1 MSAGWLLT
9 HRQTKERSRQG
20 AQDWQVPGLINQGT
34 YTWDLS
40 WVLTR
45 CIDLCTYLPVSSVYI
60 EALIGFSHID
70 MVQVVSTTHCS
81 MCLCSVSLRHY
92 ALCLCKQRPL
102 WEQKNIHF
110 KDRGAGGEPLI
121 AWVHLMGQLAV
132 TCSQWPPATTEQEN
146 GAFDKR
152 EVEIILNLK

>member
-20 AQDWQVPGLINQGT
+20 TQDWQVPGLINQGT

-45 CIDLCTYLPVSSVYI
+45 CVDLCTYLPVSSVYI

-81 MCLCSVSLRHY
+81 IR
-92 ALCLCKQRPL
+92 LCLWKQLPL

-110 KDRGAGGEPLI
+110 KDRGAGGEPPI
-121 AWVHLMGQLAV
+121 AWVHLMGQLVV

-146 GAFDKR
+146 GASDKR